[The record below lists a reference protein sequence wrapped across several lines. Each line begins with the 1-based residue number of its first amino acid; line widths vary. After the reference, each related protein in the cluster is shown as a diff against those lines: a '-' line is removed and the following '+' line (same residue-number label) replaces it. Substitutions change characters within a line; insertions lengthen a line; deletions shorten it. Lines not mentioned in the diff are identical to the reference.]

1 MMHGTLPCGAS
12 PFDQPSR
19 CGATYSSTL
28 CLSLD
33 RNEMDALNPLVT
45 RAATGDLDAF
55 AEIVRRT
62 QTMAFAV
69 AVGVLRDG
77 VSAQDAVQE
86 AYLVAFRRLAD
97 LDEPAAFLGWL
108 RRIVITTALNARRA
122 RRHTFLRLDDAP
134 DVPVLDETETRW
146 TDQQRQ
152 RLAGALLT
160 LTPDERR
167 ICDRRYHGGW
177 SVARLAADAG
187 IEESAMRKRL
197 QRIRDRLRKEIEMSE
212 RRLITTSMP
221 GLPGNLPEKIVELL
235 AQPQLTALPDNPVG
249 KVLGLVRGVFAGF
262 DEHEFPEVV
271 DWTEAERTIA
281 RDAVY
286 IASHE
291 LHRIDERRILRY
303 DLTLP
308 LLMSVRFSGT
318 PIRIFASGKTYR
330 ACQPDA
336 THLEA
341 FHQAE
346 VFCLDERARIDL
358 WQIVALVLRSVS
370 VTMPGL
376 PVRIAPTEYPMCS
389 QAWDVDVEWQ
399 GRWWELAACGVFTDR
414 IVPHLGGDPTVHT
427 GLGVG
432 YGLGRFAM

>member
-1 MMHGTLPCGAS
+1 
-12 PFDQPSR
+12 
-19 CGATYSSTL
+19 
-28 CLSLD
+28 
-33 RNEMDALNPLVT
+33 MDTLNPLVT
-45 RAATGDLDAF
+45 RAAAGDLDAF

-62 QTMAFAV
+62 QTMACAV
-69 AVGVLRDG
+69 AVGILRDPA
-77 VSAQDAVQE
+77 SAQDAVQE
-86 AYLVAFRRLAD
+86 AYLIAFRRLAD

-108 RRIVITTALNARRA
+108 RRVVITAALNARRS
-122 RRHTFLRLDDAP
+122 RRRTFLQLEDAP
-134 DVPVLDETETRW
+134 EVPVLDETETRW
-146 TDQQRQ
+146 TELQRQ

-160 LTPDERR
+160 LTPEDRR

-177 SVARLAADAG
+177 SVGRLAADAG
-187 IEESAMRKRL
+187 IEEPAMRKRL

-212 RRLITTSMP
+212 RRAMDTA

-235 AQPQLTALPDNPVG
+235 AQPELTVLPDNPVG
-249 KVLGLVRGVFAGF
+249 KVLELVRGVFAGF
-262 DEHEFPEVV
+262 AEREFPEVV
-271 DWTEAERTIA
+271 DWSDAERTIA

-286 IASHE
+286 IAPHE

-308 LLMSVRFSGT
+308 LLMSVRFDGA

-330 ACQPDA
+330 VCQPDA

-346 VFCLDERARIDL
+346 VFCLDERARVDM
-358 WQIVALVLRSVS
+358 WQILGLVLRSAN

-376 PVRIAPTEYPMCS
+376 PVRIAPTTYPMCS

-399 GRWWELAACGVFTDR
+399 GRWWEVAACGIFTDR
-414 IVPHLGGDPTVHT
+414 IVQHLGGDPAVHT
-427 GLGVG
+427 ALGVG
-432 YGLGRFAM
+432 YGLERFAMLRYGIDDIRKMDVSKVA